1 MYLNE
6 QLKPSICTVL
16 HIFCRD
22 TLDIMAD
29 RFLYYIKRYCILQYV
44 DKKQAVVLGKERT
57 A

>member
-1 MYLNE
+1 MYLNV

-29 RFLYYIKRYCILQYV
+29 RFLYYCKRIEECSTY
-44 DKKQAVVLGKERT
+44 KENKL
-57 A
+57 